1 MENYTEKPY
10 KLAVRWNWLSKYYDF
25 LVANLM
31 RETKFKSLLIKQ
43 FQQKMPEKILDIGCG
58 TATLTVLMQKYY
70 PQSKITGL
78 DGDENI
84 LALAKQKTQKENIH
98 FDFVKAMSYEMPFA
112 DDTFDVTASSL
123 VFHHL
128 TDLDKVRTLKEAYRV
143 LKPNGEINIADF
155 GKASNFMMRGL
166 FHIIQILDG
175 YDTTNSNVQGK
186 IPEFM
191 QQAGFKEVQEVSK
204 LNTLLGTVSL
214 YQGIK

>member
-10 KLAVRWNWLSKYYDF
+10 KLAVRWNWLTKYYDF

-31 RETKFKSLLIKQ
+31 RETKFKNLLIKQ
-43 FQQKMPEKILDIGCG
+43 FQQKTPEKILDIGCG
-58 TATLTVLMQKYY
+58 TATLTVLLQKYY

-84 LALAKQKTQKENIH
+84 LALAKQKAEKENYQ
-98 FDFVKAMSYEMPFA
+98 FDFVKSMSFQMPFA
-112 DDTFDVTASSL
+112 DDTFDVATCSIML
-123 VFHHL
+123 HHL
-128 TDLDKVRTLKEAYRV
+128 ADMDKVRTLKEAYRV
-143 LKPNGEINIADF
+143 LKPNGEINIADW

-166 FHIIQILDG
+166 FHIIQMLDG
-175 YDTTNSNVQGK
+175 YDTTTSNVQGK

-191 QQAGFKEVQEVSK
+191 QEAGFKNVKEITKVD
-204 LNTLLGTVSL
+204 TILGTVSL